1 MKLENIKW
9 HNSKNIDQILRSFAE
24 GKPDYPVVCPD
35 CGSRSGHV
43 YINRYQNTHRGRA
56 WAWCSTCRSFGHYSY
71 AVPVWW
77 GNYACVDREKLC
89 AANPNELVQYET
101 ALDDHVN
108 YQLMRYCMSD
118 NVCQYC
124 IRKEYETPKTGKC
137 PQCGR
142 ETWTVQLD
150 GVCMLISCSSCG
162 FEVIGAS
169 FFPPCMN
176 DDLDYTI
183 TVREVTKEK
192 KIKLARLFG
201 RNVAEIIKAF
211 RENGQVQKT
220 EKLEDAKMT
229 IQSLI
234 ESEISFDISPDL
246 MKKYPHLIGCQY
258 RD

>member
-1 MKLENIKW
+1 
-9 HNSKNIDQILRSFAE
+9 
-24 GKPDYPVVCPD
+24 
-35 CGSRSGHV
+35 
-43 YINRYQNTHRGRA
+43 
-56 WAWCSTCRSFGHYSY
+56 
-71 AVPVWW
+71 
-77 GNYACVDREKLC
+77 
-89 AANPNELVQYET
+89 
-101 ALDDHVN
+101 
-108 YQLMRYCMSD
+108 
-118 NVCQYC
+118 
-124 IRKEYETPKTGKC
+124 
-137 PQCGR
+137 
-142 ETWTVQLD
+142 
-150 GVCMLISCSSCG
+150 MLISCSSCG